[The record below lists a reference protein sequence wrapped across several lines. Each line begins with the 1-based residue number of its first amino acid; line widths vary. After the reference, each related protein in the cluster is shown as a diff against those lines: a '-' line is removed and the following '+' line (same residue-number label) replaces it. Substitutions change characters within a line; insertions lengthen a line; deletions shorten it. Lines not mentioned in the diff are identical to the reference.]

1 VLHEV
6 GLRDTLEPDP
16 DNTGVGSFPILAS
29 FFFDFS
35 REFSCF
41 RCFKQG
47 EFMPHCPAALL
58 LRAVL
63 FAALLVCLV
72 APLSAIAQSPA
83 PASTPPPAAI
93 QPAAAAPKIP
103 RVITTVVVH
112 GEVKDD
118 YLPEAVTVGTLDGA
132 TLLETPLS
140 ATVVTR
146 ELLTDQ
152 GARLLSDVVKNDAS
166 IGEDYAPVG
175 YYGDYE
181 IRGFTI
187 DLATGLQIN
196 GMTIA
201 GEQDVPLENK
211 ERVEF
216 LKGIAGVESGVAS
229 AGGLI
234 DYVTKRPATIQA
246 VDLATDHRGSSY
258 GAVDLGHLFGSRKQV
273 GARVNLAGEQI
284 MSYVNDANGWRAM
297 GAGAADWKLS
307 PVAILKGDFEYQHKV
322 ERSVCGYQLL
332 GGTTVPS
339 LDQVYPSTMLGE
351 QSWSKPNTFDTF
363 NTGARLDYDL
373 PHEWKTFA
381 SASYSHSLIDDN
393 VIYPYGTP
401 MAFDPSDDSYDIPS
415 CPGVSNPLAY
425 FFCSAVPG
433 VNNGGDY
440 GIYDYRNPG
449 ELRID
454 AQAEAIVTGRVKTG
468 AITHDL
474 TGGGEL
480 FSRSVQ
486 QPSSSV
492 YFYVGSENIYQPIAP
507 VDLASVENPLQSAG
521 PRILYED
528 NHQSAAV
535 VQDRIHIPGRIQL
548 LAGGRFDSVRDH
560 NYTAPNQSGGLNF
573 TNKTVWLPQYA
584 ITYNPANN
592 LTLYGNYGVMLSL
605 GPQAPFWA
613 GGYYLSP
620 FYTRQAE
627 IGAKFEPSQRILLTT
642 AFFHMRAPFFYPKT
656 TDDQGDQSF
665 VSEGRETHDGVEL
678 NVQGKVTDWLRLT
691 ASAAAIRALSDETGT
706 PAFDNKQVLNVP
718 HLRTAFFADVLVPYV
733 RGLHLMPGW
742 GYTGRKEATRDDAVS
757 VSGYNLFNLGA
768 RYTPGGEQGHVTLRL
783 YADNITDK
791 RYWKDTGASYGDT
804 FIHLGAPTTVRLS
817 AHYTF

>member
-16 DNTGVGSFPILAS
+16 DNTGVGSFPILAA
-29 FFFDFS
+29 FFFEYS

-47 EFMPHCPAALL
+47 EFMSRFTAALL
-58 LRAVL
+58 VRAST
-63 FAALLVCLV
+63 FAALLVCLA

-83 PASTPPPAAI
+83 PAAT
-93 QPAAAAPKIP
+93 QPAVAAPKIP
-103 RVITTVVVH
+103 RLITTVVVH
-112 GEVKDD
+112 GEVKYD
-118 YLPEAVTVGTLDGA
+118 YLPEAVTMGTLDGA

-181 IRGFTI
+181 IRGFPI
-187 DLATGLQIN
+187 DLATGLEIN

-201 GEQDVPLENK
+201 GEQDVPLEDK

-246 VDLATDHRGSSY
+246 VDVATDHRGTAY

-273 GARVNLAGEQI
+273 GVRANVAGEQI

-297 GAGAADWKLS
+297 GAGAADWRLS
-307 PVAILKGDFEYQHKV
+307 PIAILKGDFEYQHKV

-332 GGTTVPS
+332 GGTTVPNLHATA
-339 LDQVYPSTMLGE
+339 LDDEQVYPSTMLGE
-351 QSWSKPNTFDTF
+351 QPWALPNTFDTI

-373 PHEWKTFA
+373 PHEWKSFA
-381 SASYSHSLIDDN
+381 AVSYSHSLIDDN
-393 VIYPYGTP
+393 VIYAYGCYNEAECNTGSAPYPWFFAPDGT
-401 MAFDPSDDSYDIPS
+401 YD
-415 CPGVSNPLAY
+415 
-425 FFCSAVPG
+425 
-433 VNNGGDY
+433 
-440 GIYDYRNPG
+440 IYDYRDPG

-454 AQAEAIVTGRVKTG
+454 AQAEAIVTGHVKTG

-474 TGGGEL
+474 TGGGEIFL
-480 FSRSVQ
+480 RSVQ

-492 YFYVGSENIYQPIAP
+492 YFDVGSENIYQPIAP
-507 VDLASVENPLQSAG
+507 VDLASVEDPLQSAG

-535 VQDRIHIPGRIQL
+535 VQDRIHIPGRVQL

-560 NYTAPNQSGGLNF
+560 NYSGTNESGALNF
-573 TNKTVWLPQYA
+573 TDKTVWLPQYA
-584 ITYNPANN
+584 VTYNPANN
-592 LTLYGNYGVMLSL
+592 LSLYGNYGVMLSL

-627 IGAKFEPSQRILLTT
+627 IGAKYEPSQRILLTT
-642 AFFHMRAPFFYPKT
+642 AFFHMRAPFFYPMAI
-656 TDDQGDQSF
+656 DDLGDQSF

-678 NVQGKVTDWLRLT
+678 NAEGKVTDWLRLT
-691 ASAAAIRALSDETGT
+691 ASATAIRALSDETGT
-706 PAFDNKQVLNVP
+706 PTFDNKQVLNVP
-718 HLRTAFFADVLVPYV
+718 HLRTAFFADVLVPHA

-742 GYTGRKEATRDDAVS
+742 GYTDRKEATRDDQVS
-757 VSGYNLFNLGA
+757 VPGYNLFNLGA

-783 YADNITDK
+783 YADNITDR
-791 RYWKDTGASYGDT
+791 RYWKDTGANYGDT